1 MSETSAPSA
10 PPPRTGPARW
20 RIITA
25 RTLTVLGILLLVVS
39 VLANYVKRTALD
51 ESNFR
56 GTARALIADDEIRNQ
71 VASTLVERLYS
82 NTDIAA
88 TLRQRLPDNLQ
99 PLAVPVAGLVQNAT
113 EGAAKQLLAR
123 PRVQDLFVNASS
135 LAQRQFVAVLD
146 DDKNVLRTTN
156 GEVVLDL
163 RPILI
168 RLGDRFSIA
177 ADQIPPD
184 AGRITILKSDQLKTG
199 QRATRALRFVA
210 DWIWALAL
218 VAWIGA
224 ILLVPGRRRLEVR
237 AMAIGILVAG
247 LLILIVRGSVGRYF
261 VNNLVTSDTVR
272 PSAKDAYAIITELLK
287 GAGWTAVI
295 VGVVA
300 LAGAWLTGPGS
311 NAAKARRYLAPHL
324 SGGGIYAVTIGGFL
338 LLVWWRPTPQFG
350 YWLNI
355 IIFFVLLMIGTEV
368 VRRQLAREHPAPE
381 QAVSTPAA

>member
-1 MSETSAPSA
+1 MSETPTPPA
-10 PPPRTGPARW
+10 PPPHAGPARW

-25 RTLTVLGILLLVVS
+25 RTLTVVGILLVVVS
-39 VLANYVKRTALD
+39 ALANYVKRTALD
-51 ESNFR
+51 EDNFR
-56 GTARALIADDEIRNQ
+56 GTARALIADDRIRNQ
-71 VASTLVERLYS
+71 VASTLVEQLYS

-99 PLAVPVAGLVQNAT
+99 PLAVPIAGLVQNAT

-123 PRVQDLFVNASS
+123 PRVQNLFVNASS
-135 LAQRQFVAVLD
+135 FAQRQFVALLN
-146 DDKNVLRTTN
+146 DDKDLLRTTN
-156 GEVVLDL
+156 GDVVLDL

-168 RLGDRFSIA
+168 RLGERFSVADRIA
-177 ADQIPPD
+177 PD

-218 VAWIGA
+218 AAWIGA

-247 LLILIVRGSVGRYF
+247 LLILIVRGSAGRYF
-261 VNNLVTSDTVR
+261 VNNIVKSDTVR

-295 VGVVA
+295 IGTVA
-300 LAGAWLTGPGS
+300 LVGAWLTGPGRHAES
-311 NAAKARRYLAPHL
+311 ARAFLAPHL
-324 SGGGIYAVTIGGFL
+324 RGAGIYAVTIGGFL
-338 LLVWWRPTPQFG
+338 LLLWWRPTPQFG
-350 YWLNI
+350 YWVNI

-381 QAVSTPAA
+381 PTVPTPAA

>member
-1 MSETSAPSA
+1 MSETAA
-10 PPPRTGPARW
+10 PPASPPHTGPARW

-25 RTLTVLGILLLVVS
+25 RTLTVVGILLLVVS

-56 GTARALIADDEIRNQ
+56 GTARALIADDKIRNQ

-99 PLAVPVAGLVQNAT
+99 PLAVPIAGLVQNAT

-135 LAQRQFVAVLD
+135 LAQRQFVALLN
-146 DDKNVLRTTN
+146 DDKNLLRTTN

-163 RPILI
+163 RPILTK
-168 RLGDRFSIA
+168 LGDRFSIA
-177 ADQIPPD
+177 ADRIPPD

-237 AMAIGILVAG
+237 AMAIGILAAG
-247 LLILIVRGSVGRYF
+247 LLILIVRGAAGRYF
-261 VNNLVTSDTVR
+261 VNNIVASDTVR

-295 VGVVA
+295 VGAVA

-311 NAAKARRYLAPHL
+311 YAARARTYLAPHL
-324 SGGGIYAVTIGGFL
+324 RGAGIYAVTIGGFL

-355 IIFFVLLMIGTEV
+355 VIFFVLLMVGTEV

-381 QAVSTPAA
+381 PALSTPVP